1 MTNREWLFSMS
12 DAELAYILGTYDICG
27 YCLYDTKCLDGIHD
41 ECKEGIVAWLREEH
55 KDGTD

>member
-12 DAELAYILGTYDICG
+12 DAELADMLGTHHSCD

-41 ECKEGIVAWLREEH
+41 CEEGTVAWLREEH
-55 KDGTD
+55 KDGEE